1 MPTCSCTVQP
11 TGWPIRTE
19 ARLTE
24 EELAASKSQVS
35 VKTVLTV
42 CLTTLALATVVF
54 VIIQTRLAV
63 ALTLAAV
70 LVSVAVNHAIELL
83 QRRGLRRW
91 LAISLIVLT
100 IALLLVGFSLLV
112 IPPAINQGKAL
123 IAEFPHLLDRLRNTS
138 VYQTLDSRFQIQTQ
152 FRQLSDQMYGHL
164 QTALAPALK
173 AIGGLLSVIAGTATV
188 FFLVIFMLGFGEPLV
203 KAALAEAMPSR
214 RQRYQRILRKIY
226 DSIGGYLAGLT
237 LICTVNAC
245 LTTVFLAITRMP
257 FFLPLGIVSGLSSL
271 IPFVGPLVMGTL
283 ITVLAFL
290 TGGPSRA
297 LVTAIY
303 FVAYGQ
309 LEGQVL
315 SPIVYRRT
323 VNVNPLITLLSV
335 LFFVELAGIAG
346 AIIAVPIAA
355 SLQILLREFLAIR
368 RERLNL
374 DPPVATSTPQA
385 PSP

>member
-1 MPTCSCTVQP
+1 M
-11 TGWPIRTE
+11 
-19 ARLTE
+19 TE
-24 EELAASKSQVS
+24 EELATSKSQVS

-63 ALTLAAV
+63 ALTLTAV

-123 IAEFPHLLDRLRNTS
+123 IAEFPGLLDRLRNTAL
-138 VYQTLDSRFQIQTQ
+138 YQTLDARFQIQSQ
-152 FRQLSDQMYGHL
+152 FRQLADQMYGHL
-164 QTALAPALK
+164 QTAVAPALK
-173 AIGGLLSVIAGTATV
+173 AIGGLLSVIAGGVTV

-214 RQRYQRILRKIY
+214 RQRYERILRKIY

-245 LTTVFLAITRMP
+245 LTTVVLAITRMP

-303 FVAYGQ
+303 FIAYGQ

-374 DPPVATSTPQA
+374 APPAATSSPQA